1 MCESLSAVPRL
12 TKSSVKMGIK
22 AQNIFFS
29 IWEETARSGLLK
41 GDIHVTELDCGWDA
55 CYRELSA
62 HTQDI
67 TPLSD
72 FVS

>member
-1 MCESLSAVPRL
+1 MIGL
-12 TKSSVKMGIK
+12 TTSSVKKGIK

-29 IWEETARSGLLK
+29 IWGETARSGLLK
-41 GDIHVTELDCGWDA
+41 GDIHVAELDCSWHA

-62 HTQDI
+62 HPQDI